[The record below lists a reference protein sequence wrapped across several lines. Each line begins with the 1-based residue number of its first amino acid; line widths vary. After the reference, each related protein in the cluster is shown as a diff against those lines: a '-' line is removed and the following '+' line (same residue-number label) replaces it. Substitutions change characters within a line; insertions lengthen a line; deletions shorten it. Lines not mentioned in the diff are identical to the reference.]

1 MEDFQKRML
10 DEHIQLV
17 ERLSKLNAALKK
29 DGFLQK
35 VGIVQFTLMTK
46 QKLGMTSYLE
56 ALEDR
61 MRDMA
66 SFRCSMIKILPS
78 LSFTL
83 SPC

>member
-17 ERLSKLNAALKK
+17 ERLNKLNASLKK
-29 DGFLQK
+29 EGFLQK
-35 VGIVQFTLMTK
+35 VGVTQFTLMTK

-61 MRDMA
+61 MRDMGIDA
-66 SFRCSMIKILPS
+66 DYVVEQSKWQ
-78 LSFTL
+78 
-83 SPC
+83 

>member
-1 MEDFQKRML
+1 MADFQKRML

-17 ERLSKLNAALKK
+17 ERLSKLNAALEK

-35 VGIVQFTLMTK
+35 VGITQFTLMTK

-61 MRDMA
+61 MRDMGIEA
-66 SFRCSMIKILPS
+66 DYVVEQSKWQ
-78 LSFTL
+78 
-83 SPC
+83 

>member
-17 ERLSKLNAALKK
+17 ERLRKLNAALEK

-35 VGIVQFTLMTK
+35 VGNTQFTLMTK
-46 QKLGMTSYLE
+46 QKLGMTSYLK

-61 MRDMA
+61 MRDMGIEA
-66 SFRCSMIKILPS
+66 DYVVEQSKWQ
-78 LSFTL
+78 
-83 SPC
+83 

>member
-17 ERLSKLNAALKK
+17 GRLSKLNAALEK

-35 VGIVQFTLMTK
+35 VGITQFTLMTK

-61 MRDMA
+61 MRYMGIEADYVVEQ
-66 SFRCSMIKILPS
+66 SKWK
-78 LSFTL
+78 
-83 SPC
+83 

>member
-17 ERLSKLNAALKK
+17 ERLSKLNAALEK

-35 VGIVQFTLMTK
+35 VGITQFTLMTK

-61 MRDMA
+61 TRDMGIEA
-66 SFRCSMIKILPS
+66 DYVVEQSKWQ
-78 LSFTL
+78 
-83 SPC
+83 

>member
-17 ERLSKLNAALKK
+17 ERLSKLNAALEK

-35 VGIVQFTLMTK
+35 VGITQFALMTK

-61 MRDMA
+61 MRDMGIEA
-66 SFRCSMIKILPS
+66 DYVVEQSKWQ
-78 LSFTL
+78 
-83 SPC
+83 

>member
-17 ERLSKLNAALKK
+17 GRLSKLNAALEK

-35 VGIVQFTLMTK
+35 VGITQFTLMTK

-61 MRDMA
+61 MRYMGIEADYVVEQ
-66 SFRCSMIKILPS
+66 SKWQ
-78 LSFTL
+78 
-83 SPC
+83 

>member
-17 ERLSKLNAALKK
+17 ERLSKLNAAFEK

-35 VGIVQFTLMTK
+35 VGITQFTLMTK

-61 MRDMA
+61 MRDMGIEA
-66 SFRCSMIKILPS
+66 DYVVEQSKWQ
-78 LSFTL
+78 
-83 SPC
+83 

>member
-17 ERLSKLNAALKK
+17 ERLSKLNTALEK

-35 VGIVQFTLMTK
+35 VGINQFTLMTK

-56 ALEDR
+56 ALDDR
-61 MRDMA
+61 MRDMGIEA
-66 SFRCSMIKILPS
+66 DYVVEQSKWQ
-78 LSFTL
+78 
-83 SPC
+83 

>member
-17 ERLSKLNAALKK
+17 ERLSKLNAALEK

-35 VGIVQFTLMTK
+35 VGITQFTLMTK

-61 MRDMA
+61 MRDMGIEA
-66 SFRCSMIKILPS
+66 DDVVEQSKWQ
-78 LSFTL
+78 
-83 SPC
+83 

>member
-17 ERLSKLNAALKK
+17 ERLSKLNASLKK
-29 DGFLQK
+29 DGFLKK
-35 VGIVQFTLMTK
+35 VGITQFTLMTK

-61 MRDMA
+61 MRDMG
-66 SFRCSMIKILPS
+66 IKADYVVEQS
-78 LSFTL
+78 KWQ
-83 SPC
+83 

>member
-29 DGFLQK
+29 EGFLQK
-35 VGIVQFTLMTK
+35 VGVAQFTLMTK

-61 MRDMA
+61 MRDIGIDA
-66 SFRCSMIKILPS
+66 DYVVEQPKWK
-78 LSFTL
+78 
-83 SPC
+83 

>member
-17 ERLSKLNAALKK
+17 ERLSKLNAALEK

-35 VGIVQFTLMTK
+35 VGINQFTLMTK

-61 MRDMA
+61 MRDIGIEA
-66 SFRCSMIKILPS
+66 DYVVEQSKWQ
-78 LSFTL
+78 
-83 SPC
+83 

>member
-17 ERLSKLNAALKK
+17 ERLSKLNAALEK

-35 VGIVQFTLMTK
+35 VGITQFTLMTK

-61 MRDMA
+61 MRDMGIEA
-66 SFRCSMIKILPS
+66 DYVVEQSK
-78 LSFTL
+78 
-83 SPC
+83 

>member
-17 ERLSKLNAALKK
+17 ERLSKLNAALEK

-35 VGIVQFTLMTK
+35 VGITQFTLMTK

-56 ALEDR
+56 TLEDR
-61 MRDMA
+61 MRDMGIEA
-66 SFRCSMIKILPS
+66 DYVVEQSKWQ
-78 LSFTL
+78 
-83 SPC
+83 

>member
-17 ERLSKLNAALKK
+17 GRLSKLNAALEK

-35 VGIVQFTLMTK
+35 VGITQFTLMTK

-61 MRDMA
+61 MIDMGIEA
-66 SFRCSMIKILPS
+66 DYVVEQSKWQ
-78 LSFTL
+78 
-83 SPC
+83 

>member
-17 ERLSKLNAALKK
+17 ERLSKLNAALEK

-35 VGIVQFTLMTK
+35 VGITQFTLMTK

-61 MRDMA
+61 MRDMGIEA
-66 SFRCSMIKILPS
+66 DYVVEQSKWQQ
-78 LSFTL
+78 
-83 SPC
+83 